1 MATTTIHFSDS
12 RQALG
17 SCGNVFV
24 TVLRQPMTIEAV
36 EPLRRESFRMSERF
50 AGKCVSL
57 AIIEPTAASPA
68 STEVRDATAAFARE
82 SNIMAAAI
90 VIEGSGFRPAATRTL
105 VAGMYLV
112 TKKSYP
118 HKIVATAEEGAVW
131 LAEQLVA
138 AGVPVSA
145 SEIVA
150 AARATRAAIRGA

>member
-1 MATTTIHFSDS
+1 MGATTIHFSDA
-12 RQALG
+12 RQALA

-24 TVLRQPMTIEAV
+24 TVLRAPMTIEAV
-36 EPLRRESFRMSERF
+36 EPLRRESLRMSQRF

-68 STEVRDATAAFARE
+68 SPEVREATASFARE
-82 SNIMAAAI
+82 SHVMAAAI

-118 HKIVATAEEGAVW
+118 HKIVATAEEGAAW
-131 LAEQLVA
+131 LVGHLAA
-138 AGVPVSA
+138 AGFAQSA

-150 AARATRAAIRGA
+150 AADAARAAIR